1 MPRNDSAPNFALLSH
16 FDASTWAGV
25 NLFNR
30 GAVTVIGSGSPWTS
44 GPIEDAVT
52 FLNGRGSELN
62 NSMETQILA
71 EVVGAQGIGGSWN
84 IELMANDRFRWEV
97 TGAGAAAF
105 SLEVSGED
113 WMGIGSGTLNSTPIA
128 GGHRLDCPLDWTRG
142 RLTHPSVMFIQGA
155 SSFKA
160 PAGTVIQTVQD
171 VIAWNRRTG
180 VTSDADDTLPIN
192 NLTYLDNAA
201 NDPGAKRIR
210 WGLGDDGHV
219 YTTYPSAL
227 PNLVWASTSFRDR
240 LGFTG
245 DLATESSILPGGLVQ
260 IRATNPLPGG
270 LFPSRPFESQIYNSE
285 IVNTGKR
292 RLSGGWVGNHTATY
306 TQQTLNFYVDG
317 PADQVDLTQHWL
329 EGFCPYIP
337 QGARVNVY
345 QDWGDCR
352 RSLPSR
358 EVNPATPE
366 YDLLHT
372 AELNGMRGRVRSSIT
387 STGPYALQYP
397 SRLRR
402 RSPMTL
408 TVEEL

>member
-1 MPRNDSAPNFALLSH
+1 MPRNDSAPNFALLSA

-25 NLFNR
+25 DLFSR
-30 GAVTVIGSGSPWTS
+30 GAVTVTGSGSPWTV

-62 NSMETQILA
+62 NSMETQILT
-71 EVVGAQGIGGSWN
+71 EVVGAQGIGGAWN
-84 IELMANDRFRWEV
+84 IELQSTDRFRWEV

-105 SLEVSGED
+105 SLEVFGED
-113 WMGIGSGTLNSTPIA
+113 WMGIGSGTLNSSPIA
-128 GGHRLDCPLDWTRG
+128 GGHRIDCPLDWLRG
-142 RLTHPSVMFIQGA
+142 NLSTPHVTFIQGA
-155 SSFKA
+155 ASFKA
-160 PAGTVIQTVQD
+160 PVATQVQIVQD

-180 VTSDADDTLPIN
+180 VINDVDDTLPTD
-192 NLTYLDNAA
+192 NLAYLDNAA
-201 NDPGAKRIR
+201 NDPINKTIR
-210 WGLGDDGHV
+210 WGVGDDGHV
-219 YTTYPSAL
+219 YNSYAGWSIADPVWLSA
-227 PNLVWASTSFRDR
+227 SFRDR

-245 DLATESSILPGGLVQ
+245 AADERTLHANGMVSF
-260 IRATNPLPGG
+260 RATYPLPGA
-270 LFPSRPFESQIYNSE
+270 LFPSRPFESQIYNAE
-285 IVNTGKR
+285 IVNIGKR
-292 RLSGGWVGNHTATY
+292 RLSGGWVNNHTATY

-329 EGFCPYIP
+329 EGVCPYIP
-337 QGARVNVY
+337 QGGRVNVY

-352 RSLPSR
+352 RGLSTR
-358 EVNPATPE
+358 DTTPATQ
-366 YDLLHT
+366 YLSTLYT
-372 AELNGMRGRVRSSIT
+372 NELNGMRGRVRCSVT